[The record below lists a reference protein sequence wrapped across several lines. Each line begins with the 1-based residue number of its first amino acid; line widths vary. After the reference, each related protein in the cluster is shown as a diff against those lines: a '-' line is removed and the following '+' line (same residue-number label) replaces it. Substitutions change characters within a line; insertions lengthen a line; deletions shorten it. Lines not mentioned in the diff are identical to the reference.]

1 MNVLVVDDDVKV
13 RESIDRALRVNGF
26 DVQLAEDGAAAL
38 AKIGSGTFD
47 AVVLDVMMP
56 GPDGVAVCRS
66 LRAEG
71 SDVPIL
77 MLTARNAVT
86 DRVRGLEAGAD
97 DYLVKPFALEELLAR
112 LRALLRRTM
121 PNGGR
126 RMLTFADLSLDQ
138 KSHEVRRGGRAIELR
153 RMEFLLLELFLLNPR
168 QVLPRSLIYERVW
181 GYDFGP
187 SSNSLDV
194 HLGQLRR
201 KLESAGPRLIHT
213 VRGMG
218 YIMREP

>member
-1 MNVLVVDDDVKV
+1 MRVTVGRGSLEQRGGRDREDVVAV
-13 RESIDRALRVNGF
+13 RRVEVDRAV
-26 DVQLAEDGAAAL
+26 D
-38 AKIGSGTFD
+38 
-47 AVVLDVMMP
+47 
-56 GPDGVAVCRS
+56 
-66 LRAEG
+66 
-71 SDVPIL
+71 
-77 MLTARNAVT
+77 
-86 DRVRGLEAGAD
+86 LEH
-97 DYLVKPFALEELLAR
+97 DYLIKPFALEELLAR

-126 RMLTFADLSLDQ
+126 RTLTFADLSVDQ
-138 KSHEVRRGGRAIELR
+138 KSLEVRRGGRAIELR
-153 RMEFLLLELFLLNPR
+153 RMEFLLLELFLSNPR

-201 KLESAGPRLIHT
+201 KLEESGEPRLIHT